1 MASGADHFIALTHDG
16 KVYAM
21 GDDTF
26 GQCGQT
32 SEGRKTTA
40 PFFEKRY
47 GKPIQVELPEK
58 ITKVVCGYRHTLA
71 IGESGKLYGWGYNN
85 QQQLSHSDEYAQ
97 EENPWH
103 AIFTPMLIRKE
114 LEGKRVLDAAAGEE
128 FSLVLAENPATHMQ
142 EVYAC
147 GNNLRGQLGINRNSH
162 VQDLILVEDISG
174 FVDMY

>member
-1 MASGADHFIALTHDG
+1 VLTEKGDVHVFKIIERLPEDGILEHIKKGPLKIEAELQTSGPVHVKDLKNVKMMASGSDHFIALTHDG

-32 SEGRKTTA
+32 SEGRSTTA

-47 GKPIQVELPEK
+47 GKPVLVELPEK

-85 QQQLSHSDEYAQ
+85 
-97 EENPWH
+97 
-103 AIFTPMLIRKE
+103 
-114 LEGKRVLDAAAGEE
+114 
-128 FSLVLAENPATHMQ
+128 
-142 EVYAC
+142 
-147 GNNLRGQLGINRNSH
+147 
-162 VQDLILVEDISG
+162 
-174 FVDMY
+174 